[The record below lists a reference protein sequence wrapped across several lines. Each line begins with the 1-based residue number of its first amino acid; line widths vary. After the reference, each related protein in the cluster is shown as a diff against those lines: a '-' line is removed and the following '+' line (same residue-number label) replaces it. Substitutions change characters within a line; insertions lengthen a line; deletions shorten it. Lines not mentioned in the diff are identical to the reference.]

1 MHIDIDEKAQLQSI
15 LHRMDI
21 RLKIVSILI
30 SALIISSCRTAGA
43 AASSVLFAVML
54 TLISG
59 IPLKYYIKKTYVPL
73 VFLIPLFLF
82 LPLSSGGEKLYSHE
96 FLSLYKEG
104 LLLSVII
111 SLKVIAIIILI
122 NIMLS
127 TASLRDMTAALRSLK
142 VPDKMLNIILFT
154 YRYFF
159 VFFEDLRKMRVA
171 LTLRGSGNR
180 SSLKSL
186 RTSANLAGSI
196 LVRSYEQTE
205 RIYRAMLLRGY
216 NGRILSDITFSAGV
230 FDVILFLIIITVP
243 LIILFSEIHGFF
255 N

>member
-1 MHIDIDEKAQLQSI
+1 MHIDIDEKAHLQSI

-43 AASSVLFAVML
+43 AASSGLFAVML

-59 IPLKYYIKKTYVPL
+59 IPLKYYIKKTYLPL

-82 LPLSSGGEKLYSHE
+82 LPLSSGGEKLYSLE
-96 FLSLYKEG
+96 FVSLYKEG

-216 NGRILSDITFSAGV
+216 NGRIISDITFNAGV
-230 FDVILFLIIITVP
+230 FDVILFLMIITVP
-243 LIILFSEIHGFF
+243 LIILFSEINGFF
-255 N
+255 I

>member
-59 IPLKYYIKKTYVPL
+59 IPLKYYIKKTYLPL

-82 LPLSSGGEKLYSHE
+82 LPLSSGGEKLYSLE
-96 FLSLYKEG
+96 FVSLYKEG

-216 NGRILSDITFSAGV
+216 NGRIISDITFSAGV